1 LFYPAAPLQGTRF
14 AKAGTPNGARRGAG
28 NRQEPNPMKK
38 LFLLFAGDKCGVT
51 AIEYG
56 MIVALISIGIIT
68 SVELIG
74 TTIAANFFG
83 PIATALAG

>member
-1 LFYPAAPLQGTRF
+1 MKMLFV
-14 AKAGTPNGARRGAG
+14 
-28 NRQEPNPMKK
+28 
-38 LFLLFAGDKCGVT
+38 LFAGDEAGVT

-56 MIVALISIGIIT
+56 LIAALISIGIVA
-68 SVELIG
+68 SVQTIG